1 MSYTH
6 LEDAELVKL
15 YASGNEPCLVELI
28 NRHQQKLFSFIYK
41 KVKNQELAEDLFQD
55 VFIKV
60 INSLKLN
67 KYNEEGKFSNWI
79 IRVARNHLMDYF
91 RDNVKMR
98 TFSGTED
105 FDVFDVVIVDETY
118 KPENTDKRFEKKKMR
133 SLIMNLPKDM
143 REVVILRT
151 YFDMSF
157 NEIANLQSV
166 GLNTALG
173 RMHNAL
179 KHLRKQYHDSDEL
192 KKYFEQVAQ

>member
-15 YASGNEPCLVELI
+15 YIKGEESCLVELI

-98 TFSGTED
+98 TFSGTDD
-105 FDVFDVVIVDETY
+105 FDVFDVVIVDDEY
-118 KPENTDKRFEKKKMR
+118 KPENQDKRSEKKKMR
-133 SLIMNLPKDM
+133 NMIMGLPKEM

-157 NEIANLQSV
+157 NEIAQLQSV
-166 GLNTALG
+166 GINTALG

-179 KHLRKQYHDSDEL
+179 KHLRKQYQDTDEL
-192 KKYFEQVAQ
+192 KKYFELVAQ